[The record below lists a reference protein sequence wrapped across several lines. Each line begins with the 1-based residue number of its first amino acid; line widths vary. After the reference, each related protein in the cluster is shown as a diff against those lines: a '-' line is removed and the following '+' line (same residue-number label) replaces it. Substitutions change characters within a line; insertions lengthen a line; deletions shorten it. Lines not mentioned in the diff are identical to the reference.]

1 MLARPVTVLMPVSAQ
16 GGQFTGKLAAAAD
29 GSEQHRGLAVHGAVV
44 GADPQE
50 GD

>member
-16 GGQFTGKLAAAAD
+16 GGQFRETGRGCQRFRAA
-29 GSEQHRGLAVHGAVV
+29 RGIAVHGAVA

-50 GD
+50 SD